1 MPATE
6 MFTIGPVNERPSF
19 RLKVMR
25 FAIKNSGFKIDYFSA
40 NVVEIEHEKVMFV
53 TTIDFCMRT
62 RLISLLLITVSVFA
76 AACSRSVMTGAQ
88 QVGEYLPMLSGKRI
102 AVVAN
107 QTSVIG
113 RSHLVDT
120 LLAMGVN
127 VKCVFGPE
135 HGFRG
140 QADAGEY
147 LSDNTDPQTGL
158 PVVSLYGKHR
168 KPTAADMDSL
178 DMVIFDIQDV
188 GVRFY
193 TYISTLHYVM
203 EACAENNVPLL
214 VLDRPNPNGFYI
226 DGPVLDTAV
235 TRSFVGMHPVP
246 LVHGM
251 TIGEY
256 AMMLN
261 GEHWLAGGKQC
272 RLTVVPC
279 RNYTHSTHYQLPI
292 KPSPNLPTYRSVL
305 LYPSLGLFE
314 GTFMSVARGT
324 DFPFEA
330 IGHPDYNVA
339 PFRFTPHSV
348 SGAKYPPFK
357 DVECRGY
364 DLRGI
369 STDSLETD
377 ARINLKWL
385 IDSYEYFQSKPDF
398 FNSFLSRLAGPEL
411 RKQIEQGMT
420 EDEIRQSW
428 QDGLRNFQTIRKKYL
443 LYEDF

>member
-1 MPATE
+1 MT
-6 MFTIGPVNERPSF
+6 
-19 RLKVMR
+19 
-25 FAIKNSGFKIDYFSA
+25 
-40 NVVEIEHEKVMFV
+40 NVVENEHEKVMFV
-53 TTIDFCMRT
+53 TTKTFCMKIRVAI
-62 RLISLLLITVSVFA
+62 LVLLA
-76 AACSRSVMTGAQ
+76 AMSFNACSQVIVGADQ
-88 QVGEYLPMLSGKRI
+88 TADYLPILSGKRVG
-102 AVVAN
+102 VVAN

-113 RSHLVDT
+113 QTHLVDT
-120 LLAMGVN
+120 LLNIGIN
-127 VKCVFGPE
+127 IKCVFGPE

-140 QADAGEY
+140 TADAGEH
-147 LSDNTDPQTGL
+147 LSDNIDAKTGL
-158 PVVSLYGKHR
+158 PVISLYGKHR

-178 DMVIFDIQDV
+178 EMVVFDIQDV

-226 DGPVLDTAV
+226 DGPVLDTAT

-256 AMMLN
+256 AMMIN
-261 GEHWLAGGKQC
+261 GEHWLTGGEICQ
-272 RLTVVPC
+272 LMVVPC
-279 RNYTHSTHYQLPI
+279 RNYTHRTHYQLPI

-348 SGAKYPPFK
+348 DGAKFPPFK
-357 DVECRGY
+357 DVLCRGY
-364 DLRGI
+364 DLRQI
-369 STDSLETD
+369 DIDSLESA
-377 ARINLKWL
+377 ARINLKWF
-385 IDSYEYFQSKPDF
+385 IDSYEYFLSKSDF
-398 FNSFLSRLAGPEL
+398 FNSFLDKLAGPEL
-411 RKQIEQGMT
+411 RKQIELGMP
-420 EDEIRQSW
+420 EAAIRQSW
-428 QDGLRNFQTIRKKYL
+428 QEGLQHFQTIRKKYL

>member
-1 MPATE
+1 
-6 MFTIGPVNERPSF
+6 
-19 RLKVMR
+19 
-25 FAIKNSGFKIDYFSA
+25 
-40 NVVEIEHEKVMFV
+40 
-53 TTIDFCMRT
+53 MRT
-62 RLISLLLITVSVFA
+62 LLISLLIISSVFIN
-76 AACSRSVMTGAQ
+76 ACAQPVETGAQ
-88 QVGEYLPMLSGKRI
+88 QVEKYLPLLSGKHI
-102 AVVAN
+102 AIVAN

-113 RSHLVDT
+113 QTHLVDS
-120 LLAMGVN
+120 LLNSGISIRR
-127 VKCVFGPE
+127 VFGPE

-140 QADAGEY
+140 KADAGEH
-147 LSDNTDPQTGL
+147 LADNIDAATGL

-178 DMVIFDIQDV
+178 DLVIFDIQDV

-203 EACAENNVPLL
+203 EACAENNVPLM
-214 VLDRPNPNGFYI
+214 VLDRPNPNGFYV

-256 AMMLN
+256 AMMIN
-261 GEHWLAGGKQC
+261 GEHWLSGGEVCQ
-272 RLTVVPC
+272 LMVVPC
-279 RNYTHSTHYQLPI
+279 LNYTHRTHYQLPI

-330 IGHPDYNVA
+330 IGHPDYNAA

-348 SGAKYPPFK
+348 EGAKYPPFK
-357 DVECRGY
+357 DVLCRGY
-364 DLRGI
+364 DLRTI
-369 STDSLETD
+369 STDSLEAD
-377 ARINLKWL
+377 ARINLKWM
-385 IDSYEYFQSKPDF
+385 IDSYEYFISKPDF
-398 FNSFLSRLAGPEL
+398 FQSFIDKLAGPEL
-411 RKQIEQGMT
+411 RNQIKQGMT
-420 EDEIRQSW
+420 EEEIRQSW
-428 QDGLRNFQTIRKKYL
+428 QDGLRDFQQIRKKYL

>member
-1 MPATE
+1 MK
-6 MFTIGPVNERPSF
+6 F
-19 RLKVMR
+19 R
-25 FAIKNSGFKIDYFSA
+25 FAITF
-40 NVVEIEHEKVMFV
+40 
-53 TTIDFCMRT
+53 
-62 RLISLLLITVSVFA
+62 LLAAMVFGA
-76 AACSRSVMTGAQ
+76 HSQVIVGAQ
-88 QVGEYLPMLSGKRI
+88 QTTDYLPIITNKRI

-107 QTSVIG
+107 QTSVIDNT
-113 RSHLVDT
+113 HLVDS
-120 LLAMGVN
+120 LLRLGIDIRR
-127 VKCVFGPE
+127 VFGPE

-140 QADAGEY
+140 QADAGEH
-147 LSDNTDPQTGL
+147 LDNNTDPKTGL

-168 KPTAADMDSL
+168 KPTTADMDSL
-178 DMVIFDIQDV
+178 DLVIFDIQDV

-226 DGPVLDTAV
+226 DGPVLDTAT

-256 AMMLN
+256 AMMIN
-261 GEHWLAGGKQC
+261 GEHWLTGGEICQ
-272 RLTVVPC
+272 LMVVKC
-279 RNYTHSTHYQLPI
+279 RNYNHLIHYQLPI
-292 KPSPNLPTYRSVL
+292 KPSPNLPTYRSIL

-348 SGAKYPPFK
+348 DGAKFPPFK
-357 DVECRGY
+357 DVQCRGY
-364 DLRGI
+364 DLRTI
-369 STDSLETD
+369 STDSLESV
-377 ARINLKWL
+377 ARISLKWL
-385 IDSYEYFQSKPDF
+385 IDSHEYFISKPDF
-398 FNSFLSRLAGPEL
+398 FNSFLSKLAGPEL
-411 RKQIEQGMT
+411 RKQIEKGMT

-428 QDGLRNFQTIRKKYL
+428 QEGLQNFQAIRKKYL

>member
-1 MPATE
+1 MLKRFFPLTAIILVLTATTCAQHSDNKE
-6 MFTIGPVNERPSF
+6 DI
-19 RLKVMR
+19 L
-25 FAIKNSGFKIDYFSA
+25 
-40 NVVEIEHEKVMFV
+40 
-53 TTIDFCMRT
+53 
-62 RLISLLLITVSVFA
+62 
-76 AACSRSVMTGAQ
+76 TGADQ
-88 QVGEYLPMLSGKRI
+88 TAQYVPLLTGKHV

-107 QTSVIG
+107 QTSVI
-113 RSHLVDT
+113 SDIHLVDS
-120 LLAMGVN
+120 LLRLGIDIRR
-127 VKCVFGPE
+127 VFGPE

-140 QADAGEY
+140 KADAGEH
-147 LSDNTDPQTGL
+147 LADNIDAATGL

-168 KPTAADMDSL
+168 KPTATDMDSL
-178 DMVIFDIQDV
+178 DIVIFDIQDV

-214 VLDRPNPNGFYI
+214 VLDRPNPNGFYV
-226 DGPVLDTAV
+226 DGPVLDTARV
-235 TRSFVGMHPVP
+235 RSFVGMHPVP

-261 GEHWLAGGKQC
+261 GEHWLKNGEVCQ
-272 RLTVVPC
+272 LMVVPC
-279 RNYTHSTHYQLPI
+279 KNYTHRTHYQLPI

-330 IGHPDYNVA
+330 IGHPDYLAA

-348 SGAKYPPFK
+348 EGAKYPPFK
-357 DVECRGY
+357 DVPCRGY
-364 DLRGI
+364 DLRQI
-369 STDSLETD
+369 SIESLEAD

-385 IDSYEYFQSKPDF
+385 IDSYNYFLSKPDF
-398 FNSFLSRLAGPEL
+398 FQSFVDKLAGPEL
-411 RKQIEQGMT
+411 RKQIEKGMT
-420 EDEIRQSW
+420 EAEIRQSW
-428 QDGLRNFQTIRKKYL
+428 QDGLRDFQQIRKKYL
-443 LYEDF
+443 LYEE

>member
-1 MPATE
+1 MT
-6 MFTIGPVNERPSF
+6 
-19 RLKVMR
+19 
-25 FAIKNSGFKIDYFSA
+25 
-40 NVVEIEHEKVMFV
+40 NVVENEHEKVMFV
-53 TTIDFCMRT
+53 TTKTFCMKIRVAI
-62 RLISLLLITVSVFA
+62 LVLLSAMSFN
-76 AACSRSVMTGAQ
+76 ACSQVIVGADQ
-88 QVGEYLPMLSGKRI
+88 TADYLPILSGKRVG
-102 AVVAN
+102 VVAN

-113 RSHLVDT
+113 QTHLVDT
-120 LLAMGVN
+120 LLNIGIN
-127 VKCVFGPE
+127 IKCVFGPE

-140 QADAGEY
+140 TADAGEH
-147 LSDNTDPQTGL
+147 LSDNIDAKTGL
-158 PVVSLYGKHR
+158 PVISLYGKHR

-178 DMVIFDIQDV
+178 EMVVFDIQDV

-226 DGPVLDTAV
+226 DGPVLDTAT

-256 AMMLN
+256 AMMIN
-261 GEHWLAGGKQC
+261 GEHWLTGGEICQ
-272 RLTVVPC
+272 LMVVPC
-279 RNYTHSTHYQLPI
+279 RNYTHRTHYQLPI

-348 SGAKYPPFK
+348 DGAKFPPFK
-357 DVECRGY
+357 DVLCRGY
-364 DLRGI
+364 DLRQI
-369 STDSLETD
+369 STDSLESA
-377 ARINLKWL
+377 ARINLRWL
-385 IDSYEYFQSKPDF
+385 IDSYEYFLSKPDF
-398 FNSFLSRLAGPEL
+398 FNSFLSKLAGPEL
-411 RKQIEQGMT
+411 RNQIEKGMT

-428 QDGLRNFQTIRKKYL
+428 QEGLKNFQTIRKKYL

>member
-1 MPATE
+1 MT
-6 MFTIGPVNERPSF
+6 
-19 RLKVMR
+19 
-25 FAIKNSGFKIDYFSA
+25 
-40 NVVEIEHEKVMFV
+40 NVVENEHEKVMFV
-53 TTIDFCMRT
+53 TTKTFCMKIRVAI
-62 RLISLLLITVSVFA
+62 LVLLA
-76 AACSRSVMTGAQ
+76 AMSFNACSQVIVGADQ
-88 QVGEYLPMLSGKRI
+88 TADYLPILSGKRV

-113 RSHLVDT
+113 QTHLVDT
-120 LLAMGVN
+120 LLNIGIN
-127 VKCVFGPE
+127 IKCVFGPE

-140 QADAGEY
+140 TADAGEH
-147 LSDNTDPQTGL
+147 LSDNIDAKTGL
-158 PVVSLYGKHR
+158 PVISLYGKHR

-178 DMVIFDIQDV
+178 EMVVFDIQDV

-226 DGPVLDTAV
+226 DGPVLDTAT

-256 AMMLN
+256 AMMIN
-261 GEHWLAGGKQC
+261 GEHWLTGGEICQ
-272 RLTVVPC
+272 LMVVPC
-279 RNYTHSTHYQLPI
+279 RNYTHRTHYQLPI

-339 PFRFTPHSV
+339 PFRFTPRSV
-348 SGAKYPPFK
+348 EGAKYPPFK
-357 DVECRGY
+357 DVLCRGY
-364 DLRGI
+364 DLRQI
-369 STDSLETD
+369 STDSLEAD

-385 IDSYEYFQSKPDF
+385 IDRYEYFLSKSDF
-398 FNSFLSRLAGPEL
+398 FNSFLDKLAGPEL
-411 RKQIEQGMT
+411 RKQIELGMP
-420 EDEIRQSW
+420 EAAIRQSW
-428 QDGLRNFQTIRKKYL
+428 QEGLKNFQTIRKKYL

>member
-1 MPATE
+1 M
-6 MFTIGPVNERPSF
+6 
-19 RLKVMR
+19 L
-25 FAIKNSGFKIDYFSA
+25 
-40 NVVEIEHEKVMFV
+40 MFV
-53 TTIDFCMRT
+53 SEKHFFMRIK
-62 RLISLLLITVSVFA
+62 LAIVAILVAMAF
-76 AACSRSVMTGAQ
+76 AACSQVMVGADQ
-88 QVGEYLPMLSGKRI
+88 TAQYVPLLTGKRV

-113 RSHLVDT
+113 DIHLVDS
-120 LLAMGVN
+120 LLRLGIDIRR
-127 VKCVFGPE
+127 VFGPE

-140 QADAGEY
+140 KADAGEH
-147 LSDNTDPQTGL
+147 LADNIDAATGL

-178 DMVIFDIQDV
+178 DIVIFDIQDV

-214 VLDRPNPNGFYI
+214 VLDRPNPNGFYV
-226 DGPVLDTAV
+226 DGPVLDTARA
-235 TRSFVGMHPVP
+235 RSFVGMHPVP

-261 GEHWLAGGKQC
+261 GEHWLKNGEVCQ
-272 RLTVVPC
+272 LMVVPC
-279 RNYTHSTHYQLPI
+279 KNYTHRTHYQLPI

-348 SGAKYPPFK
+348 EGAKYPPFK
-357 DVECRGY
+357 DVQCRGY
-364 DLRGI
+364 DLRLI
-369 STDSLETD
+369 SIDSLESA

-385 IDSYEYFQSKPDF
+385 IDSYEYFLSKPDF
-398 FNSFLSRLAGPEL
+398 FQSFIDKLAGPEL
-411 RKQIEQGMT
+411 RKQIEKGMT
-420 EDEIRQSW
+420 EAEIRQSW
-428 QDGLRNFQTIRKKYL
+428 QDGLRDFQQIRKKYL
-443 LYEDF
+443 LYEE

>member
-1 MPATE
+1 
-6 MFTIGPVNERPSF
+6 
-19 RLKVMR
+19 
-25 FAIKNSGFKIDYFSA
+25 
-40 NVVEIEHEKVMFV
+40 
-53 TTIDFCMRT
+53 MRT
-62 RLISLLLITVSVFA
+62 LLISLLIISSVFIN
-76 AACSRSVMTGAQ
+76 ACAQPVETGAQ
-88 QVGEYLPMLSGKRI
+88 QVEKYLPLLAGKHI
-102 AVVAN
+102 AIVAN

-113 RSHLVDT
+113 QTHLVDS
-120 LLAMGVN
+120 LLN
-127 VKCVFGPE
+127 SDISIRRVFGPE

-140 QADAGEY
+140 KADAGEH
-147 LSDNTDPQTGL
+147 LADNIDAATSL

-178 DMVIFDIQDV
+178 DLVIFDIQDV

-226 DGPVLDTAV
+226 DGPVLDTAT

-256 AMMLN
+256 AMMIN
-261 GEHWLAGGKQC
+261 GEHWLSGGEICQ
-272 RLTVVPC
+272 LMVVPC

-324 DFPFEA
+324 EFPFEA

-339 PFRFTPHSV
+339 TFRFTPHSV
-348 SGAKYPPFK
+348 EGAKYPLFK
-357 DVECRGY
+357 DVLCRGY
-364 DLRGI
+364 DLRQI
-369 STDSLETD
+369 STDSLESA

-385 IDSYEYFQSKPDF
+385 IDSYEYFLSKPDF
-398 FNSFLSRLAGPEL
+398 FNSFLDKLAGPEL
-411 RKQIEQGMT
+411 RNQIKKGMT
-420 EDEIRQSW
+420 EAEIRQSW
-428 QDGLRNFQTIRKKYL
+428 QDGLRDFQLIRKKYL

>member
-1 MPATE
+1 
-6 MFTIGPVNERPSF
+6 
-19 RLKVMR
+19 
-25 FAIKNSGFKIDYFSA
+25 
-40 NVVEIEHEKVMFV
+40 MFV
-53 TTIDFCMRT
+53 TTKLFWMKIKFV
-62 RLISLLLITVSVFA
+62 ITVLLA
-76 AACSRSVMTGAQ
+76 VMAIGGHSQVIVGAQ
-88 QVGEYLPMLSGKRI
+88 QTADYLPLLTSKRI

-113 RSHLVDT
+113 QTHLVDS
-120 LLAMGVN
+120 LLN
-127 VKCVFGPE
+127 SDISILRVFGPE

-140 QADAGEY
+140 QADAGEH
-147 LSDNTDPQTGL
+147 LADNIDGATGL

-168 KPTAADMDSL
+168 KPTTADMDSL
-178 DMVIFDIQDV
+178 DLVIFDIQDV

-226 DGPVLDTAV
+226 DGPVLDTAT

-256 AMMLN
+256 AMMIN
-261 GEHWLAGGKQC
+261 GEHWLSGGEICQ
-272 RLTVVPC
+272 LMVVPC
-279 RNYTHSTHYQLPI
+279 RNYTHRTHYQLSI

-324 DFPFEA
+324 EFPFEA

-348 SGAKYPPFK
+348 EGAKYPPFK
-357 DVECRGY
+357 DVLCRGY
-364 DLRGI
+364 DLRQI
-369 STDSLETD
+369 STDSLESA

-385 IDSYEYFQSKPDF
+385 IDSYEYFLSKPDF
-398 FNSFLSRLAGPEL
+398 FNSFLDKLAGPEL
-411 RKQIEQGMT
+411 RNQIKKGMT
-420 EDEIRQSW
+420 EAEIRQSW
-428 QDGLRNFQTIRKKYL
+428 QEGLHDFQLIRKKYL

>member
-1 MPATE
+1 MLKRFFPLAAIILVLTATTCAQHTDNKE
-6 MFTIGPVNERPSF
+6 DI
-19 RLKVMR
+19 L
-25 FAIKNSGFKIDYFSA
+25 
-40 NVVEIEHEKVMFV
+40 
-53 TTIDFCMRT
+53 
-62 RLISLLLITVSVFA
+62 
-76 AACSRSVMTGAQ
+76 TGADQ
-88 QVGEYLPMLSGKRI
+88 TSQYVPLLTGKRI
-102 AVVAN
+102 AIVAN

-113 RSHLVDT
+113 DIHLVDS
-120 LLAMGVN
+120 LLRLGIDIRR
-127 VKCVFGPE
+127 VFGPE

-140 QADAGEY
+140 KADAGEH
-147 LSDNTDPQTGL
+147 LANNIDAETGL

-168 KPTAADMDSL
+168 KPTKADMDSL
-178 DMVIFDIQDV
+178 DLVIFDIQDV

-203 EACAENNVPLL
+203 EACAENDVQLL
-214 VLDRPNPNGFYI
+214 VLDRPNPNGFYV

-256 AMMLN
+256 AMMIN
-261 GEHWLAGGKQC
+261 GEHWLSGGEVCQ
-272 RLTVVPC
+272 LMVVPC
-279 RNYTHSTHYQLPI
+279 KNYTHHTHYQLPI

-348 SGAKYPPFK
+348 EGAKYPPFK
-357 DVECRGY
+357 DVLCRGY
-364 DLRGI
+364 DLRTI
-369 STDSLETD
+369 STDSLESA

-385 IDSYEYFQSKPDF
+385 IDSYEYFISKPDF
-398 FNSFLSRLAGPEL
+398 FQSFVDKLAGPEL
-411 RKQIEQGMT
+411 RKQIEKGMT
-420 EDEIRQSW
+420 ETEIRQSW
-428 QDGLRNFQTIRKKYL
+428 QNGLRDFQQIRKKYL
-443 LYEDF
+443 LYAE

>member
-1 MPATE
+1 
-6 MFTIGPVNERPSF
+6 
-19 RLKVMR
+19 MR
-25 FAIKNSGFKIDYFSA
+25 IKLAIVAILVAMAFG
-40 NVVEIEHEKVMFV
+40 
-53 TTIDFCMRT
+53 
-62 RLISLLLITVSVFA
+62 
-76 AACSRSVMTGAQ
+76 ACSQVMVGADQ
-88 QVGEYLPMLSGKRI
+88 TAQYVPLLTGKRV

-113 RSHLVDT
+113 DIHLVDS
-120 LLAMGVN
+120 LLRLGIDIRR
-127 VKCVFGPE
+127 VFGPE

-140 QADAGEY
+140 KADAGEH
-147 LSDNTDPQTGL
+147 LADNIDAATGL

-168 KPTAADMDSL
+168 KPTATDMDSL
-178 DMVIFDIQDV
+178 DIVIFDIQDV

-214 VLDRPNPNGFYI
+214 VLDRPNPNGFYV
-226 DGPVLDTAV
+226 DGPVLDTARV
-235 TRSFVGMHPVP
+235 RSFVGMHPVP

-261 GEHWLAGGKQC
+261 GEHWLKNGEVCQ
-272 RLTVVPC
+272 LMVVPC
-279 RNYTHSTHYQLPI
+279 KNYTHRTHYQLPI

-348 SGAKYPPFK
+348 EGAKYPPFK
-357 DVECRGY
+357 DVQCRGY
-364 DLRGI
+364 DLRQI
-369 STDSLETD
+369 SIESLEAD

-385 IDSYEYFQSKPDF
+385 IDSYNYFLSKPDF
-398 FNSFLSRLAGPEL
+398 FQSFVDKLAGPEL
-411 RKQIEQGMT
+411 RKQIEKGMT
-420 EDEIRQSW
+420 EAEIRQSW
-428 QDGLRNFQTIRKKYL
+428 QDGLRDFQQIRKKYL
-443 LYEDF
+443 LYEE

>member
-1 MPATE
+1 MQ
-6 MFTIGPVNERPSF
+6 
-19 RLKVMR
+19 
-25 FAIKNSGFKIDYFSA
+25 
-40 NVVEIEHEKVMFV
+40 IEHEKVMFV
-53 TTIDFCMRT
+53 TTKLFWMKIKFV
-62 RLISLLLITVSVFA
+62 ITVLLA
-76 AACSRSVMTGAQ
+76 AMAIGAYSQVIVGAQ
-88 QVGEYLPMLSGKRI
+88 QTADYLPLLTGKRI

-113 RSHLVDT
+113 QTHLVDS
-120 LLAMGVN
+120 LLNSGIN
-127 VKCVFGPE
+127 ILRVFGPE

-140 QADAGEY
+140 QADAGEH
-147 LSDNTDPQTGL
+147 LADNIDGATGL

-168 KPTAADMDSL
+168 KPTTADMDSL
-178 DMVIFDIQDV
+178 DLVIFDIQDV

-226 DGPVLDTAV
+226 DGPVLDTAT

-256 AMMLN
+256 AMMIN
-261 GEHWLAGGKQC
+261 GEHWLSGGEICQ
-272 RLTVVPC
+272 LMVVPC
-279 RNYTHSTHYQLPI
+279 RNYTHRTHYQLPI

-324 DFPFEA
+324 EFPFEA

-348 SGAKYPPFK
+348 DGAKFPPFK
-357 DVECRGY
+357 DVQCRGY
-364 DLRGI
+364 DLRTI
-369 STDSLETD
+369 STDSLESV
-377 ARINLKWL
+377 ARISLKWL
-385 IDSYEYFQSKPDF
+385 IDSYEYFLSKPDF
-398 FNSFLSRLAGPEL
+398 FNSFLDKLAGPEL
-411 RKQIEQGMT
+411 RNQIKKGMT
-420 EDEIRQSW
+420 EAEIRQSW
-428 QDGLRNFQTIRKKYL
+428 QDGLRDFQLIRKKYL

>member
-1 MPATE
+1 
-6 MFTIGPVNERPSF
+6 
-19 RLKVMR
+19 
-25 FAIKNSGFKIDYFSA
+25 
-40 NVVEIEHEKVMFV
+40 
-53 TTIDFCMRT
+53 MRT
-62 RLISLLLITVSVFA
+62 LLISLLIISSVFIN
-76 AACSRSVMTGAQ
+76 ACAQPVETGAQ
-88 QVGEYLPMLSGKRI
+88 QVEKYLPLLSGKHI
-102 AVVAN
+102 AIVAN

-113 RSHLVDT
+113 QTHLVDS
-120 LLAMGVN
+120 LLNSGISIRR
-127 VKCVFGPE
+127 VFGPE

-140 QADAGEY
+140 KADAGEH
-147 LSDNTDPQTGL
+147 LADNIDAATSL

-178 DMVIFDIQDV
+178 DLVIFDIQDV

-203 EACAENNVPLL
+203 EACAENNVPLM
-214 VLDRPNPNGFYI
+214 VLDRPNPNGFYV

-256 AMMLN
+256 AMMIN
-261 GEHWLAGGKQC
+261 GEHWLSGGEVCQ
-272 RLTVVPC
+272 LMVVPC
-279 RNYTHSTHYQLPI
+279 LNYTHRTHYQLPI

-330 IGHPDYNVA
+330 IGHPDYNAA

-348 SGAKYPPFK
+348 EGAKYPPFK
-357 DVECRGY
+357 DVLCRGY
-364 DLRGI
+364 DLRTI
-369 STDSLETD
+369 STDSLEAD
-377 ARINLKWL
+377 ARINLKWI
-385 IDSYEYFQSKPDF
+385 IDSYEYFISKPDF
-398 FNSFLSRLAGPEL
+398 FQSFIDKLAGPEL
-411 RKQIEQGMT
+411 RNQIKQGMT

-428 QDGLRNFQTIRKKYL
+428 QDGLHDFQQIRKKYL

>member
-1 MPATE
+1 MT
-6 MFTIGPVNERPSF
+6 
-19 RLKVMR
+19 
-25 FAIKNSGFKIDYFSA
+25 
-40 NVVEIEHEKVMFV
+40 NVVENEHEKVMFV
-53 TTIDFCMRT
+53 TTKTFCMKIRVAI
-62 RLISLLLITVSVFA
+62 LVLLSAMSFN
-76 AACSRSVMTGAQ
+76 ACSQVIVGADQ
-88 QVGEYLPMLSGKRI
+88 TADYLPILSGKRVG
-102 AVVAN
+102 VVAN

-113 RSHLVDT
+113 QTHLVDT
-120 LLAMGVN
+120 LLNIGIN
-127 VKCVFGPE
+127 IKCVFGPE

-140 QADAGEY
+140 TADAGEH
-147 LSDNTDPQTGL
+147 LSDNIDAKTGL
-158 PVVSLYGKHR
+158 PVISLYGKHR

-178 DMVIFDIQDV
+178 EMVVFDIQDV

-226 DGPVLDTAV
+226 DGPVLDTAT

-256 AMMLN
+256 AMMIN
-261 GEHWLAGGKQC
+261 GEHWLTGGEICQ
-272 RLTVVPC
+272 LMVVPC
-279 RNYTHSTHYQLPI
+279 RNYTHRTHYQLPI

-348 SGAKYPPFK
+348 EGAKYPPFK
-357 DVECRGY
+357 DVLCRGY
-364 DLRGI
+364 DLRQI
-369 STDSLETD
+369 SIDSLESA

-385 IDSYEYFQSKPDF
+385 IDSHEYFLSKPDF
-398 FNSFLSRLAGPEL
+398 FQSFINKLAGSEL
-411 RKQIEQGMT
+411 RNQIEKGMT

-428 QDGLRNFQTIRKKYL
+428 QEGLKNFQTIRKKYL

>member
-1 MPATE
+1 MKTFIP
-6 MFTIGPVNERPSF
+6 MLRRLFSFTAMILVLTANACAQPTNNE
-19 RLKVMR
+19 
-25 FAIKNSGFKIDYFSA
+25 
-40 NVVEIEHEKVMFV
+40 
-53 TTIDFCMRT
+53 TIT
-62 RLISLLLITVSVFA
+62 
-76 AACSRSVMTGAQ
+76 TGADQ
-88 QVGEYLPMLSGKRI
+88 TADYLPILSGKRVG
-102 AVVAN
+102 VVAN

-113 RSHLVDT
+113 QTHLVDT
-120 LLAMGVN
+120 LLNIGIN
-127 VKCVFGPE
+127 IKCVFGPE

-140 QADAGEY
+140 TADAGEH
-147 LSDNTDPQTGL
+147 LSDNIDAKTGL
-158 PVVSLYGKHR
+158 PVISLYGKHR

-178 DMVIFDIQDV
+178 EMVVFDIQDV

-226 DGPVLDTAV
+226 DGPVLDTAT

-256 AMMLN
+256 AMMIN
-261 GEHWLAGGKQC
+261 GEHWLTGGEICQ
-272 RLTVVPC
+272 LMVVPC
-279 RNYTHSTHYQLPI
+279 RNYTHRTHYQLPI

-348 SGAKYPPFK
+348 EGAKYPPFK
-357 DVECRGY
+357 DVLCRGY
-364 DLRGI
+364 DLRQI
-369 STDSLETD
+369 STDSLESA

-385 IDSYEYFQSKPDF
+385 IDSHEYFLSKPDF
-398 FNSFLSRLAGPEL
+398 FQSFINKLAGSEL
-411 RKQIEQGMT
+411 RNQIEKGMT

-428 QDGLRNFQTIRKKYL
+428 QEGLKNFQTIRKKYL

>member
-1 MPATE
+1 MLRRFFPLTAIILVL
-6 MFTIGPVNERPSF
+6 TITTCAQHSENNEDI
-19 RLKVMR
+19 L
-25 FAIKNSGFKIDYFSA
+25 
-40 NVVEIEHEKVMFV
+40 
-53 TTIDFCMRT
+53 
-62 RLISLLLITVSVFA
+62 
-76 AACSRSVMTGAQ
+76 TGADQ
-88 QVGEYLPMLSGKRI
+88 TSQYVPLLAGKRI
-102 AVVAN
+102 AIVAN

-113 RSHLVDT
+113 NIHLVDS
-120 LLAMGVN
+120 LLRLGIDIRR
-127 VKCVFGPE
+127 VFGPE

-140 QADAGEY
+140 KADAGEH
-147 LSDNTDPQTGL
+147 LSNNIDAETGL

-178 DMVIFDIQDV
+178 DLVIFDIQDV

-214 VLDRPNPNGFYI
+214 ILDRPNPNGFYV

-246 LVHGM
+246 IVHGM

-256 AMMLN
+256 AMMIN
-261 GEHWLAGGKQC
+261 GEHWLTGGEVCQ
-272 RLTVVPC
+272 LMVVPC
-279 RNYTHSTHYQLPI
+279 KNYTHRAHYQLPI

-348 SGAKYPPFK
+348 EGAKYPPFK
-357 DVECRGY
+357 DVLCRGY
-364 DLRGI
+364 DLRLI
-369 STDSLETD
+369 STDSLESA

-385 IDSYEYFQSKPDF
+385 IDSYEYFLSKPDF
-398 FNSFLSRLAGPEL
+398 FQSFIDKLAGPEL
-411 RKQIEQGMT
+411 RKQIERGMT
-420 EDEIRQSW
+420 EAEIRQSW
-428 QDGLRNFQTIRKKYL
+428 QDGLRDFQQVRKKYL

>member
-1 MPATE
+1 MK
-6 MFTIGPVNERPSF
+6 F
-19 RLKVMR
+19 R
-25 FAIKNSGFKIDYFSA
+25 FAITF
-40 NVVEIEHEKVMFV
+40 
-53 TTIDFCMRT
+53 
-62 RLISLLLITVSVFA
+62 LLA
-76 AACSRSVMTGAQ
+76 AMAFETHSQVIVGAQ
-88 QVGEYLPMLSGKRI
+88 QTTDYLPIITSKRI
-102 AVVAN
+102 AIVAN
-107 QTSVIG
+107 QTSVINNT
-113 RSHLVDT
+113 HLVDS
-120 LLAMGVN
+120 LLQLGIDIRR
-127 VKCVFGPE
+127 VFGPE

-140 QADAGEY
+140 QADAGEH
-147 LSDNTDPQTGL
+147 LDNNTDPKTGL
-158 PVVSLYGKHR
+158 PVISLYGKHR

-178 DMVIFDIQDV
+178 EMVVFDIQDV

-226 DGPVLDTAV
+226 DGPVLDTAT

-256 AMMLN
+256 AMMIN
-261 GEHWLAGGKQC
+261 GEHWLTGGEICQ
-272 RLTVVPC
+272 LMVVPC
-279 RNYTHSTHYQLPI
+279 RNYTHRTHYQLPI

-348 SGAKYPPFK
+348 EGAKYPPFK
-357 DVECRGY
+357 DVLCRGY
-364 DLRGI
+364 DLRTI
-369 STDSLETD
+369 STDSLESA

-385 IDSYEYFQSKPDF
+385 IDSHEYFLSKPDF
-398 FNSFLSRLAGPEL
+398 FQSFINKLAGSEL
-411 RKQIEQGMT
+411 RNQIEKGMT
-420 EDEIRQSW
+420 EDEIRLSW
-428 QDGLRNFQTIRKKYL
+428 QEGLQNFQTIRKKYL
-443 LYEDF
+443 LYEDY

>member
-1 MPATE
+1 
-6 MFTIGPVNERPSF
+6 
-19 RLKVMR
+19 
-25 FAIKNSGFKIDYFSA
+25 
-40 NVVEIEHEKVMFV
+40 MFV
-53 TTIDFCMRT
+53 TTKLFWMKIKFV
-62 RLISLLLITVSVFA
+62 ITVLLA
-76 AACSRSVMTGAQ
+76 AMTIGAHSQVIVGAQ
-88 QVGEYLPMLSGKRI
+88 QTADYLPLLTGKRI

-107 QTSVIG
+107 QTSVIDQT
-113 RSHLVDT
+113 HLVDS
-120 LLAMGVN
+120 LLNSGISILR
-127 VKCVFGPE
+127 VFGPE

-140 QADAGEY
+140 QADAGEH
-147 LSDNTDPQTGL
+147 LADNIDVATGL

-168 KPTAADMDSL
+168 KPTTADMDSIDL
-178 DMVIFDIQDV
+178 VIFDIQDV

-226 DGPVLDTAV
+226 DGPVLDTAT

-256 AMMLN
+256 AMMIN
-261 GEHWLAGGKQC
+261 GEHWLSGGEICQ
-272 RLTVVPC
+272 LMVVPC

-324 DFPFEA
+324 EFPFEA

-348 SGAKYPPFK
+348 EGAKYPPFK
-357 DVECRGY
+357 DVLCRGY
-364 DLRGI
+364 DLRLI
-369 STDSLETD
+369 STDSLESA

-385 IDSYEYFQSKPDF
+385 IDSYEYFLSKPDF
-398 FNSFLSRLAGPEL
+398 FNSFLDKLAGPEL
-411 RKQIEQGMT
+411 RNQIKKGMT
-420 EDEIRQSW
+420 EAEIRQSW
-428 QDGLRNFQTIRKKYL
+428 QEGLHDFQLIRKKYL

>member
-1 MPATE
+1 MK
-6 MFTIGPVNERPSF
+6 F
-19 RLKVMR
+19 K
-25 FAIKNSGFKIDYFSA
+25 FAIL
-40 NVVEIEHEKVMFV
+40 V
-53 TTIDFCMRT
+53 
-62 RLISLLLITVSVFA
+62 LFA
-76 AACSRSVMTGAQ
+76 AMTAETHSQVMVGADQ
-88 QVGEYLPMLSGKRI
+88 TPDYLPLLTGKRV

-113 RSHLVDT
+113 DIHLVDS
-120 LLAMGVN
+120 LLRLN
-127 VKCVFGPE
+127 IDIRRVFGPE

-140 QADAGEY
+140 KADAGEH
-147 LSDNTDPQTGL
+147 LANNIDAATGL

-178 DMVIFDIQDV
+178 DLVVFDIQDV

-214 VLDRPNPNGFYI
+214 VLDRPNPNGFYV
-226 DGPVLDTAV
+226 DGPVLDTARA
-235 TRSFVGMHPVP
+235 RSFVGMHPVP

-261 GEHWLAGGKQC
+261 GEHWLKNGEMCQ
-272 RLTVVPC
+272 LMVVKC
-279 RNYTHSTHYQLPI
+279 RNYNHHTHYQLPI

-348 SGAKYPPFK
+348 EGAKYPPFK
-357 DVECRGY
+357 DVQCRGY
-364 DLRGI
+364 DLRLV
-369 STDSLETD
+369 STDSLE
-377 ARINLKWL
+377 ASVRINLKWL
-385 IDSYEYFQSKPDF
+385 IDSYEYFLSKPDF
-398 FNSFLSRLAGPEL
+398 FNSFLDKLAGPEL
-411 RKQIEQGMT
+411 RKQIEKGMT
-420 EDEIRQSW
+420 EAEIRQSW
-428 QDGLRNFQTIRKKYL
+428 QDGLRDFQQIRKKYL
-443 LYEDF
+443 LYEE

>member
-1 MPATE
+1 MLRRFFPLAAIILVLTATTCAQHAE
-6 MFTIGPVNERPSF
+6 NKEDI
-19 RLKVMR
+19 L
-25 FAIKNSGFKIDYFSA
+25 
-40 NVVEIEHEKVMFV
+40 
-53 TTIDFCMRT
+53 
-62 RLISLLLITVSVFA
+62 
-76 AACSRSVMTGAQ
+76 TGADQ
-88 QVGEYLPMLSGKRI
+88 TTQYVPLLTGKRI
-102 AVVAN
+102 AIVAN

-113 RSHLVDT
+113 DIHLVDS
-120 LLAMGVN
+120 LLRLGIDIRR
-127 VKCVFGPE
+127 VFGPE

-140 QADAGEY
+140 KADAGEH
-147 LSDNTDPQTGL
+147 LADNIDAETGL

-168 KPTAADMDSL
+168 KPTKADMDSL
-178 DMVIFDIQDV
+178 DLVIFDIQDV

-193 TYISTLHYVM
+193 TYSSTLHYVM

-214 VLDRPNPNGFYI
+214 VLDRPNPNGFYV

-256 AMMLN
+256 AMMIN
-261 GEHWLAGGKQC
+261 GEHWLSGGEICQ
-272 RLTVVPC
+272 LMVVPC
-279 RNYTHSTHYQLPI
+279 KNYTHHTHYQLPI

-348 SGAKYPPFK
+348 EGAKYPPFK
-357 DVECRGY
+357 DVPCRGY
-364 DLRGI
+364 DLRTI
-369 STDSLETD
+369 STDSLESA

-385 IDSYEYFQSKPDF
+385 IDSYEYFISKPDF
-398 FNSFLSRLAGPEL
+398 FQSFVDKLAGPEL
-411 RKQIEQGMT
+411 RKQIEKGMT
-420 EDEIRQSW
+420 ETEIRQSW
-428 QDGLRNFQTIRKKYL
+428 QKGLSDFQQIRKKYL
-443 LYEDF
+443 LYTE

>member
-1 MPATE
+1 
-6 MFTIGPVNERPSF
+6 
-19 RLKVMR
+19 
-25 FAIKNSGFKIDYFSA
+25 
-40 NVVEIEHEKVMFV
+40 
-53 TTIDFCMRT
+53 MRT
-62 RLISLLLITVSVFA
+62 LLISLLIISSVFIN
-76 AACSRSVMTGAQ
+76 ACAQPVETGAQ
-88 QVGEYLPMLSGKRI
+88 QVEKYLPLLAGKHI
-102 AVVAN
+102 AIVAN

-113 RSHLVDT
+113 QTHLVDS
-120 LLAMGVN
+120 LLN
-127 VKCVFGPE
+127 SDISIRRVFGPE

-140 QADAGEY
+140 KADAGEH
-147 LSDNTDPQTGL
+147 LADNIDAATSL

-168 KPTAADMDSL
+168 KPTAADMDRL
-178 DMVIFDIQDV
+178 DLVIFDIQDV

-226 DGPVLDTAV
+226 DGPVLDTAT

-256 AMMLN
+256 AMMIN
-261 GEHWLAGGKQC
+261 GEHWLSGGEICQ
-272 RLTVVPC
+272 LMVVPC

-324 DFPFEA
+324 EFPFEA

-339 PFRFTPHSV
+339 TFRFTPHSV
-348 SGAKYPPFK
+348 EGAKYPLFK
-357 DVECRGY
+357 DVLCRGY
-364 DLRGI
+364 DLRQI
-369 STDSLETD
+369 STDSLESA

-385 IDSYEYFQSKPDF
+385 IDSYEYFLSKPDF
-398 FNSFLSRLAGPEL
+398 FNSFLDKLAGPEL
-411 RKQIEQGMT
+411 RNQIKKGMT
-420 EDEIRQSW
+420 EAEIRQSW
-428 QDGLRNFQTIRKKYL
+428 QDGLRDFQLIRKKYL

>member
-1 MPATE
+1 MAIVAILVA
-6 MFTIGPVNERPSF
+6 MAFT
-19 RLKVMR
+19 
-25 FAIKNSGFKIDYFSA
+25 
-40 NVVEIEHEKVMFV
+40 
-53 TTIDFCMRT
+53 
-62 RLISLLLITVSVFA
+62 
-76 AACSRSVMTGAQ
+76 ACSQVMVGADQ
-88 QVGEYLPMLSGKRI
+88 TAQYVPLLKGKRVAI
-102 AVVAN
+102 VAN

-113 RSHLVDT
+113 DIHFVDS
-120 LLAMGVN
+120 LLSLN
-127 VKCVFGPE
+127 IDIRRVFGPE

-140 QADAGEY
+140 KADAGEH
-147 LSDNTDPQTGL
+147 LANNIDAATGL

-178 DMVIFDIQDV
+178 DIVIFDIQDV

-214 VLDRPNPNGFYI
+214 VLDRPNPNGFYV
-226 DGPVLDTAV
+226 DGPVLDTARV
-235 TRSFVGMHPVP
+235 RSFVGMHPVP

-261 GEHWLAGGKQC
+261 GEHWLKNGEVCQ
-272 RLTVVPC
+272 LMVVPC
-279 RNYTHSTHYQLPI
+279 KNYTHRTHYQLPI

-330 IGHPDYNVA
+330 IGHPDYLAA

-348 SGAKYPPFK
+348 EGAKYPPFK
-357 DVECRGY
+357 DVPCRGY
-364 DLRGI
+364 DLRQI
-369 STDSLETD
+369 STESLEAD

-385 IDSYEYFQSKPDF
+385 IDSYNYFLSKPDF
-398 FNSFLSRLAGPEL
+398 FQSFVDKLAGPEL

-420 EDEIRQSW
+420 EAEIRQSW
-428 QDGLRNFQTIRKKYL
+428 QDGLRDFQQIRKKYL